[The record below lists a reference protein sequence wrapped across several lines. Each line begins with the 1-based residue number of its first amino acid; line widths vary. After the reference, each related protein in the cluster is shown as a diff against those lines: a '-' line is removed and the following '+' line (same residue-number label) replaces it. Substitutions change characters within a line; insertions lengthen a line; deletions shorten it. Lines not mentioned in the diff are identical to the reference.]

1 MPGPGI
7 DLTVEER
14 LERAR
19 LLPRVNQEVL
29 TMCKTVDQLLH
40 AQHIS
45 NLAQAIVCVQEL
57 AREHYA
63 VVLALKWVVLL
74 VDMLESDAPDV
85 RLASCNA
92 IAAVSM
98 VQEGRDAV
106 RSSGGLRPLVMLLA
120 EGSRSSVAAAA
131 AAALMNCSACD
142 TCKEA
147 IADCRGVP
155 MLLGLIREA
164 VARCNPVGG
173 GAYGSGDAARSGGS
187 ATQDLHTPGGCK
199 AAVYAAGALM
209 NMGGVITVQELLMA
223 AGAVQVLEAVIRIAG
238 PGDVVA
244 TRANFMLSWLAVA
257 SSAAAGTLDRRS
269 EKLDS
274 VISPS
279 ATPRSLPS
287 VVSTRP
293 SGQQSLR
300 QGASINSQQQ
310 PLPQPQASVTT
321 PSLGQSQ
328 LSSQHR
334 MTSQSIAKPGSSGAP
349 GAGKPAV
356 VAGHA

>member
-1 MPGPGI
+1 M
-7 DLTVEER
+7 R
-14 LERAR
+14 R
-19 LLPRVNQEVL
+19 
-29 TMCKTVDQLLH
+29 
-40 AQHIS
+40 
-45 NLAQAIVCVQEL
+45 
-57 AREHYA
+57 
-63 VVLALKWVVLL
+63 
-74 VDMLESDAPDV
+74 DV

-120 EGSRSSVAAAA
+120 EGSRSTVAAAA

-164 VARCNPVGG
+164 VARCNSAGG
-173 GAYGSGDAARSGGS
+173 GAYGSGDAARNGGS

-223 AGAVQVLEAVIRIAG
+223 AGAVQVLEAVIRVAG

-269 EKLDS
+269 EKSDS

-279 ATPRSLPS
+279 ATPRS
-287 VVSTRP
+287 VASTRP

-300 QGASINSQQQ
+300 QGGSINSQQQ
-310 PLPQPQASVTT
+310 PQPQPSVPT
-321 PSLGQSQ
+321 PALGQPQ

-334 MTSQSIAKPGSSGAP
+334 ITSQSMVKPESSGA